1 MISQIGTA
9 MSDEEIAKIREQQRR
24 DAEKRH
30 REIYPDQDPDQDP
43 KRSNSDNKKPKT
55 KK

>member
-1 MISQIGTA
+1 

-30 REIYPDQDPDQDP
+30 REIYPDADPVQDPDQDDQEDDELP
-43 KRSNSDNKKPKT
+43 TKKKSKT